1 MKELISLN
9 GDGNKVRFMRGE
21 DGDIVIAFDIPEKN
35 LFNESVR
42 IGIGNSGGQNVP
54 HFIKKGL
61 ICLCDLM
68 RRWEEIELEAG
79 IVFLESE
86 PLPKELI
93 EHFRV
98 LQEEMLERMVVPSY
112 EETARLTAIETNLK
126 EREARDRRQ
135 QHKLALKFSN
145 KKK

>member
-1 MKELISLN
+1 
-9 GDGNKVRFMRGE
+9 MRGE

-42 IGIGNSGGQNVP
+42 IGIGNSGGQDVP

-68 RRWEEIELEAG
+68 RKWEEFELEAG
-79 IVFLESE
+79 VVGPF
-86 PLPKELI
+86 PKELI

-126 EREARDRRQ
+126 EREERDKRQ